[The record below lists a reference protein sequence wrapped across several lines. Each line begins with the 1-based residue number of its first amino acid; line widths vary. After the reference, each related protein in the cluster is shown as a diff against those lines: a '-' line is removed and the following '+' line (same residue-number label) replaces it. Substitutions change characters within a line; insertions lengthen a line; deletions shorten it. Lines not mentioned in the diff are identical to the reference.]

1 MELLPFLERRA
12 RLIALLL
19 VIFASARIIATY
31 RVFNHTFDEPIQ
43 IACGM
48 EWLDKG
54 TYTYEPQHPPLAR
67 IAGALGPFLM
77 GISSQGI
84 AGKPQTAGKDGVIE
98 VYPAEEGIA
107 ILYSGHRYDT
117 TLAMARLG
125 ILPFFWIACGVVYL
139 WGERY
144 FTRALAVIAVFLFS
158 FVPTVLAHSG
168 LATTDMALTAFI
180 GAAFLAGLIWVE
192 RPTNWHAL
200 YFGLFTA
207 LAVLSKLSALAFL
220 PVAIL
225 VTLAWYWST
234 GKLLTG
240 SDIKN
245 RLPSFALAILTGA
258 LVIWIGYR
266 FSFGKVSFASIPLP
280 APELFAGIDAV
291 SKHDAFGHWSYL
303 LGQRSPLGFWYFYSV
318 ALAVKTPLAFLA
330 LLMWGIVLAFRKTN
344 ATRHLWIPLA
354 FALAI
359 HQVGMFGHI
368 NIGIRH
374 ILPVYIG
381 FSLLA
386 AAAAVNLLERA
397 RLGAVAA
404 VLFLWLAGSSLLG
417 HPDYLAYFNALA
429 GSEPEKIL
437 VDSDLDWGQDIKRL
451 SARLHQLGV
460 KEVNFPQFIIADLEH
475 EHGFPKI
482 NQTFD
487 FHHPAPGYYA
497 AGATFWK
504 SYRFGLSREND
515 VDIFPDQIPPTERIG
530 KGMFLWVIPT
540 GKQAS
545 AQQLTGPRGGRP
557 LSEAAR
563 SGQAW

>member
-1 MELLPFLERRA
+1 
-12 RLIALLL
+12 
-19 VIFASARIIATY
+19 
-31 RVFNHTFDEPIQ
+31 
-43 IACGM
+43 
-48 EWLDKG
+48 
-54 TYTYEPQHPPLAR
+54 
-67 IAGALGPFLM
+67 
-77 GISSQGI
+77 
-84 AGKPQTAGKDGVIE
+84 
-98 VYPAEEGIA
+98 
-107 ILYSGHRYDT
+107 
-117 TLAMARLG
+117 
-125 ILPFFWIACGVVYL
+125 
-139 WGERY
+139 
-144 FTRALAVIAVFLFS
+144 
-158 FVPTVLAHSG
+158 
-168 LATTDMALTAFI
+168 
-180 GAAFLAGLIWVE
+180 
-192 RPTNWHAL
+192 
-200 YFGLFTA
+200 
-207 LAVLSKLSALAFL
+207 
-220 PVAIL
+220 
-225 VTLAWYWST
+225 
-234 GKLLTG
+234 
-240 SDIKN
+240 
-245 RLPSFALAILTGA
+245 
-258 LVIWIGYR
+258 
-266 FSFGKVSFASIPLP
+266 
-280 APELFAGIDAV
+280 
-291 SKHDAFGHWSYL
+291 
-303 LGQRSPLGFWYFYSV
+303 
-318 ALAVKTPLAFLA
+318 
-330 LLMWGIVLAFRKTN
+330 
-344 ATRHLWIPLA
+344 
-354 FALAI
+354 
-359 HQVGMFGHI
+359 MFGHI